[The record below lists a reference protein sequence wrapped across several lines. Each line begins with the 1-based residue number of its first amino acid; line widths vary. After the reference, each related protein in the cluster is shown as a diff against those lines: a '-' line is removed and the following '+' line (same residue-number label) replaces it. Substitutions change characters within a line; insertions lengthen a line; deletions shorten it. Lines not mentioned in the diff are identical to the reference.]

1 MTDAPD
7 KTPQP
12 REPLAAPT
20 TYQPVPYNQI
30 FPAWE
35 RNLKFAL
42 LGAAI
47 VVGVAGFRYW
57 KAQQPP
63 PVVAAIHF
71 SRAAPFTVWHF
82 TTARKASRF
91 AWSKLIISH
100 G

>member
-1 MTDAPD
+1 MTDQPV

-20 TYQPVPYNQI
+20 SYQPVANNQL

-57 KAQQPP
+57 KAQQPAP
-63 PVVAAIHF
+63 LVPVVHF
-71 SRAAPFTVWHF
+71 SKSAQWTSGEGITMAPAIAHSGRLAAY
-82 TTARKASRF
+82 A
-91 AWSKLIISH
+91 
-100 G
+100 